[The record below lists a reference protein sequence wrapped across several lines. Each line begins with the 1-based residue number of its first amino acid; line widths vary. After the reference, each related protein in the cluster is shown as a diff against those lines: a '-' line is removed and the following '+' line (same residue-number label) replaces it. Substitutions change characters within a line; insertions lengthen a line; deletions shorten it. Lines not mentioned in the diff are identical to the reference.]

1 MLAAIVDTGA
11 LLQVVWVSLLA
22 AISLTALFT
31 GGVLLSTGDGTTV
44 SPARRA
50 AGFTLFAI
58 CAAAVALGLYVM
70 FVLK

>member
-1 MLAAIVDTGA
+1 MLASIIDAGA
-11 LLQVVWVSLLA
+11 LLQVVWVSLVA

-31 GGVLLSTGDGTTV
+31 GGVLLSTGDGGPV
-44 SPARRA
+44 SLARRT
-50 AGFTLFAI
+50 AGFALFAV